1 MRAWVRSVVVASVIA
16 GSLAGCGTS
25 EKATPPPGVPAGP
38 SESASASASPAA
50 ARQAAGKAADKAAA
64 NTARWVLST
73 DGLGPYRLGARAEEL
88 REAGLLGQSSPV
100 DAANCP
106 DLYNVAATGAYEG
119 TLVLLVR
126 HNVLVEVGTAGGD
139 VVRTPAG
146 ASLGMTFE
154 QVKKLY
160 GSRGSSKKDSSGK
173 EGFIVPVGDRVILFA
188 SSIHP
193 GVGWMAAGL
202 ADQTEHAFLTGSSC

>member
-1 MRAWVRSVVVASVIA
+1 VRSVVVASVIA
-16 GSLAGCGTS
+16 GALSGCGTS
-25 EKATPPPGVPAGP
+25 QEVTPPPGVSASP

-50 ARQAAGKAADKAAA
+50 LQQAAGKVPA
-64 NTARWVLST
+64 NAPPWVLST
-73 DGLGPYRLGARAEEL
+73 DGLGPYRLGARADEL
-88 REAGLLGQSSPV
+88 RAAGLLGQASPV

-106 DLYNVAATGAYEG
+106 DLYNVAATGVYEG

-126 HNVLVEVGTAGGD
+126 HNVLVEIGTAGGD
-139 VVRTPAG
+139 EVRTPAG
-146 ASLGMTFE
+146 ASVGGTFE
-154 QVKKLY
+154 RVKKLY

-193 GVGWMAAGL
+193 GVGWMAAGF
-202 ADQTEHAFLTGSSC
+202 ADQTEHNFLTGSSC